1 MNSRKV
7 VKYIVDGTAIDS
19 NRSIDFKKTVSMPK
33 ITEKLDLISV
43 FYSQFPLTRVNFM
56 SHNLTILIIR
66 LTLMLLKCIFFK
78 K

>member
-19 NRSIDFKKTVSMPK
+19 NRSIDFKKTVNMQK
-33 ITEKLDLISV
+33 ITKKLDLISV

-66 LTLMLLKCIFFK
+66 LTLML
-78 K
+78 